1 MTEVFESNVAVVG
14 AGHVG
19 LTTAACLASLGH
31 RVVCADVDVAKVDGL
46 ARGQTG
52 IREPGLSELVA
63 DGLTTSRLKFVFG
76 AAAAAPTADVV
87 FLCVPTPMGTDGA
100 ADLTAVEAAVREIRG
115 LLPSGCVVVNKSTVP
130 VGTAARTAELL
141 DRADVAVAS
150 NPEFLRE
157 GSAVEDFLN
166 PDRIVIGARDPGAAD
181 RVAALYEGLG
191 APVLRTGWA
200 SAEITKYA
208 SNAYLATRLSF
219 VNSIAELCERAGADI
234 GDVTLGMGHDRRI
247 GTSFLRPGPGWGG
260 PCLPKDTHAL
270 LRSAEALGGEFPLL
284 RAAIDTNARQ
294 RDLVV
299 ERVREA
305 VGGRFA
311 GVRVGLLGLT
321 FKAGTDD
328 VRDSPALAVAARMA
342 AEGAELVAHD
352 PAVPGPLPGALSDA
366 PPGDRD
372 RIRVVE
378 TAYAAA
384 DGAAALVV
392 LTEWPEFRD
401 LDWKRIAGLLLG
413 ESVIDTRNV
422 LDASVLDE
430 AGLSCRGVGRP
441 APRDP
446 DLAARRPGGVVA
458 G

>member
-1 MTEVFESNVAVVG
+1 MTELFESNVAVVG
-14 AGHVG
+14 AGYVG

-31 RVVCADVDVAKVDGL
+31 RVVCADVDVAKIDGL

-63 DGLTTSRLKFVFG
+63 DGLTTSRLKFVLG
-76 AAAAAPTADVV
+76 AAAAAPTADVL
-87 FLCVPTPMGTDGA
+87 FLCVPTPMGTDGS
-100 ADLTAVEAAVREIRG
+100 ADLTAVEAAVTEVRR

-141 DRADVAVAS
+141 DRTDVAVAS

-166 PDRIVIGARDPGAAD
+166 PDRIVIGAQDPAAAD
-181 RVAALYEGLG
+181 RVAALYDGLG

-219 VNSIAELCERAGADI
+219 VNSVAELCERAGADI

-260 PCLPKDTHAL
+260 SCLPKDTHAL

-299 ERVREA
+299 DRVRAA

-311 GVRVGLLGLT
+311 GIRVGLLGLT

-328 VRDSPALAVAARMA
+328 LRDSPALAVAARLA

-352 PAVPGPLPGALSDA
+352 PAVLGPLPGGL
-366 PPGDRD
+366 PNVGD

-378 TAYAAA
+378 TAYDAA

-413 ESVIDTRNV
+413 ESVIDTRNL

-446 DLAARRPGGVVA
+446 DLAACRPGGVVA